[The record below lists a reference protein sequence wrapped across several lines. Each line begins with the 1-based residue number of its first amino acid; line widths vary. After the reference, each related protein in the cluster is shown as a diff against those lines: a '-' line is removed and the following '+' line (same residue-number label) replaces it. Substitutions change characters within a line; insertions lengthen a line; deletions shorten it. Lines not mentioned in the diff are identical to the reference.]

1 MPAALAECPAGR
13 RRHDLGYL
21 LKRGQ
26 VTQELATLLLEIAPG
41 EEIPSIAQLS
51 ARFGVGRGTVQ
62 AALDLLRA
70 EAGLLTDARGA
81 SASRLVACDPAGLW
95 AAAGRRG
102 LMLLLPFPY
111 SRRVMGLAT
120 AIAELLRQSPVDH
133 SLAYMRGARSR
144 IEALRAGRADMAVVS
159 ALAAEEADA
168 AGCECEALLR
178 LGPESYAAGQGWL
191 VRHGFQTWPARLRI
205 GTDPAST
212 DQSRLPRLLTPSGV
226 EAEFVELP
234 YLRMQAA
241 VANGEVDAVVWP
253 QDVLPAHEGLHLLPL
268 GSELPAGA
276 DRAVLLLRRGDRAA
290 RALLRHALSAEAIAA
305 VQGEVLS
312 GAREPS
318 E

>member
-1 MPAALAECPAGR
+1 M
-13 RRHDLGYL
+13 
-21 LKRGQ
+21 
-26 VTQELATLLLEIAPG
+26 QEIAVLLLEIAPG

-70 EAGLLTDARGA
+70 EAGLLTDARGP

-95 AAAGRRG
+95 RAAGRRG

-144 IEALRAGRADMAVVS
+144 IEALAAGRADLAVVS
-159 ALAAEEADA
+159 ALAAEEAA
-168 AGCECEALLR
+168 AAANDCETLLQ

-191 VRHGFQTWPARLRI
+191 VRRGFRLWPARPRI

-212 DQSRLPRLLTPSGV
+212 DQSRLPRLLISPGV
-226 EAEFVELP
+226 EPEFVELP

-241 VANGEVDAVVWP
+241 VASGEVDAVVWP
-253 QDVLPAHEGLHLLPL
+253 EDVPPGHAGLELLPL
-268 GSELPAGA
+268 GAELPKGAG
-276 DRAVLLLRRGDRAA
+276 RAVLLLRRGDRAA
-290 RALLRHALSAEAIAA
+290 RALLRHALSADAIETIE
-305 VQGEVLS
+305 GEVLS
-312 GAREPS
+312 GAREPG